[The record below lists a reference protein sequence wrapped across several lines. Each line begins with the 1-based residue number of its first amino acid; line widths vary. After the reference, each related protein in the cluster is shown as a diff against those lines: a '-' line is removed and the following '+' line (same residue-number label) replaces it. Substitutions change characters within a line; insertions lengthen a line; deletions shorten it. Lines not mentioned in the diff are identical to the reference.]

1 MDRAQWDRRCESCGA
16 TYPYEDPVWRCRC
29 GGLLS
34 VAHTVRF
41 TGPGPGQGLWR
52 FRGSLPAPDGVEPV
66 SLGEGGSPLIP
77 VRGEPDGVYA
87 KVEYEAPTGAFK
99 DRGTSVV
106 VTRFRHL
113 GLRHVIE
120 DSSGNAG
127 ASMAAYCAVAG
138 IRCTVY
144 VPAAASAAKLTQMR
158 TYGAEVM
165 PVPGDRTA
173 VAEAAIAAAD
183 HAYYASHAW
192 DPYYAEGLKTT
203 AFEIAEQL
211 NGAPARVVLPVGQGT
226 MLLGLAKGF
235 RELFAAGRI
244 HRLPALIAAQ
254 SDACAPLYEAFHR
267 NLDHLPAVRPRPGL
281 LAEGIATAAPLRWR
295 TLLEAVRESGGTIVR
310 VAEETIPGALADLG
324 RRGLFVEPTTAVAYA
339 GLAELRRARG
349 TLEGAT
355 VLILTGSGL
364 KASAII
370 QSLSTEV
377 VA

>member
-1 MDRAQWDRRCESCGA
+1 MSLAQWDRRCESCGA
-16 TYPYEDPVWRCRC
+16 TYPYEDAAWRCRC

-41 TGPGPGQGLWR
+41 TGAGPGHGVWR
-52 FRGSLPAPDGVEPV
+52 YRDSLPAPDGIEPV

-77 VRGEPDGVYA
+77 LRGEHGAVYA
-87 KVEYEAPTGAFK
+87 KVEYESPTGAFN
-99 DRGTSVV
+99 DRGSTVV

-138 IRCTVY
+138 IRCTIY
-144 VPAAASAAKLTQMR
+144 VPAAAAAAKLTQMR
-158 TYGAEVM
+158 TYGAEVVL
-165 PVPGDRTA
+165 VPGDRTA
-173 VAEAAIAAAD
+173 VGEAAIAAAE

-211 NGAPARVVLPVGQGT
+211 NGAPARVVLPVGMGT

-235 RELFAAGRI
+235 RELFASGRI
-244 HRLPALIAAQ
+244 HRLPALVAAQ

-267 NLDHLPAVRPRPGL
+267 NLGHLPAVRPRPGII
-281 LAEGIATAAPLRWR
+281 AEGIATAAPLRWR
-295 TLLEAVRESGGTIVR
+295 AILEAIRESGGTIVR
-310 VAEETIPGALADLG
+310 VAEDTIPHALADLG
-324 RRGLFVEPTTAVAYA
+324 RRGLFVEPTSAVAYA
-339 GLAELRRARG
+339 GLAALRGADG
-349 TLEGAT
+349 ALEGTT

-364 KASAII
+364 KASAVI
-370 QSLSTEV
+370 QNLSAQGT
-377 VA
+377 